1 MFLSNTYFGQMP
13 SKKKLYKITFS
24 NQGKLYELY
33 ANEVSNSN
41 LLGFIEIKSLVFGE
55 KTSLVVDPSEE
66 KIKTEFEGVKR
77 TYIPMHSV
85 LRIDEVDEQGV
96 SKVSKA
102 EGGNVT
108 QMPNTVYVPDDKSKS

>member
-1 MFLSNTYFGQMP
+1 MFLSNMYFGQMP

-41 LLGFIEIKSLVFGE
+41 LLGFIEIESLVFGE

-77 TYIPMHSV
+77 TY
-85 LRIDEVDEQGV
+85 
-96 SKVSKA
+96 
-102 EGGNVT
+102 
-108 QMPNTVYVPDDKSKS
+108 VPHTRRS

>member
-1 MFLSNTYFGQMP
+1 MFLSNMYFGQMP

-41 LLGFIEIKSLVFGE
+41 LLGFIEIESLVFGE

-77 TYIPMHSV
+77 TYVPMHSV
-85 LRIDEVDEQGV
+85 IRIDEVDEQGV

-108 QMPNTVYVPDDKSKS
+108 QMPNTVFVPDDKSKS

>member
-1 MFLSNTYFGQMP
+1 MFLPNMYFGQMP

-41 LLGFIEIKSLVFGE
+41 LLGFIEIESLVFGE

-77 TYIPMHSV
+77 TYVPMHSV

-108 QMPNTVYVPDDKSKS
+108 QMPNTVFVPDDKSKS